1 MYDLIIFDL
10 DGVLIDSKEVH
21 FNALNNALSE
31 VGKEYIISKED
42 HLKIYDGLPTRKKLS
57 LLAELKGFQLKNLTM
72 FGKES
77 KRLQLS
83 F

>member
-31 VGKEYIISKED
+31 VGKEYVISKED
-42 HLKIYDGLPTRKKLS
+42 HLKIYDGFTKKI
-57 LLAELKGFQLKNLTM
+57 KFTCGT
-72 FGKES
+72 
-77 KRLQLS
+77 KRVS
-83 F
+83 S

>member
-57 LLAELKGFQLKNLTM
+57 LLTEQKGFQLRSMTM
-72 FGKES
+72 FGKGS
-77 KRLQLS
+77 KRLQLN